1 MSKLFKQSM
10 FVIGSALLPVLTFAQ
25 ADATSILDEVQNILN
40 TVIPI
45 VMTLA
50 LLYFFWGLAT
60 YILGAGDEEKRKA
73 GRGMM
78 VWGIIA
84 LFVMAAV
91 WGLTGVIAKT
101 FGIRQGTGA
110 PNVGPM
116 IPTN

>member
-1 MSKLFKQSM
+1 M
-10 FVIGSALLPVLTFAQ
+10 FAVGVAFLPVFAFAQ
-25 ADATSILDEVQNILN
+25 ADAGSILLTIQGIFN
-40 TVIPI
+40 TAIPI

-91 WGLTGVIAKT
+91 WGLTGVIART
-101 FGIRQGTGA
+101 FNIRQGTGA
-110 PNVGPM
+110 PPVGPL
-116 IPTN
+116 IPTR

>member
-1 MSKLFKQSM
+1 M
-10 FVIGSALLPVLTFAQ
+10 FVVGIALLPVLAFAQ
-25 ADATSILDEVQNILN
+25 ADARSILLDIQGILN

-60 YILGAGDEEKRKA
+60 YILGAGDEEKRKS
-73 GRGMM
+73 GRMIM

-110 PNVGPM
+110 PPVGPL
-116 IPTN
+116 IPSQ